1 MTTTTTATVVHS
13 SSANSL
19 TNDYDRIQRG
29 LFLDIYDKKKDIGKE
44 TKIDMDRNKIVDR
57 LEDLDIIDNGYR
69 NSPYTCTNGD
79 SVKYS
84 GAPSP
89 RDERERVKAVESS
102 VLMVVDE
109 DEDFGRDMRTRFD
122 LLTEMCAVSLQV
134 PMCLIAIV
142 TRDEQVFK
150 GNFGLDLVEKTKRAY
165 SFCAWTLLS
174 KDPKVLVVEDCLK
187 DFRFQMNELV
197 IGKPFVRFYAG
208 APIIVNGVRFGSFCV
223 LDTKPRFDMTERDL
237 RLLKRLAEETA
248 RIIEK
253 SAREM
258 YFMDAIESTESGVM
272 LCSAESLRQKQQ
284 KHEDYDDDSCDHLE
298 NENDYSSDDNNDNDD
313 ENEEDDTFSIIYAN
327 AASINLLGFNCDEK
341 KKIQGESL
349 VKLFSDAAESG
360 QIKATS
366 SSIGLESMFRE
377 LLEGRREGE
386 HEMKTSQEF
395 RIESMLNKYRHVRI
409 TFSRKCSTFKRV
421 QLKAKNAATSY
432 PPRGFEQKGKEK
444 SSNSSF
450 DVIIVNITDI
460 THEVNERN
468 RVMKEIR
475 KSLDDGKRVLL
486 ENEH

>member
-29 LFLDIYDKKKDIGKE
+29 LFLDINEHKKDIGKE

-165 SFCAWTLLS
+165 SFCAWTL
-174 KDPKVLVVEDCLK
+174 K
-187 DFRFQMNELV
+187 
-197 IGKPFVRFYAG
+197 
-208 APIIVNGVRFGSFCV
+208 
-223 LDTKPRFDMTERDL
+223 
-237 RLLKRLAEETA
+237 
-248 RIIEK
+248 
-253 SAREM
+253 
-258 YFMDAIESTESGVM
+258 
-272 LCSAESLRQKQQ
+272 
-284 KHEDYDDDSCDHLE
+284 
-298 NENDYSSDDNNDNDD
+298 
-313 ENEEDDTFSIIYAN
+313 
-327 AASINLLGFNCDEK
+327 
-341 KKIQGESL
+341 
-349 VKLFSDAAESG
+349 
-360 QIKATS
+360 
-366 SSIGLESMFRE
+366 
-377 LLEGRREGE
+377 
-386 HEMKTSQEF
+386 
-395 RIESMLNKYRHVRI
+395 
-409 TFSRKCSTFKRV
+409 
-421 QLKAKNAATSY
+421 
-432 PPRGFEQKGKEK
+432 
-444 SSNSSF
+444 
-450 DVIIVNITDI
+450 
-460 THEVNERN
+460 
-468 RVMKEIR
+468 
-475 KSLDDGKRVLL
+475 
-486 ENEH
+486 